1 LTSNDFPSLPLDP
14 EPGGSGPT
22 AIKPLTS
29 WDVIVI
35 GSGIGGLVTASQLAA
50 KGAKVLV
57 LERYLIPGGS
67 GGSFKRQG
75 YTFDVGASMIFGF
88 GTKGHTNLLTRALA
102 DVGEHCATI
111 PDPAQLDYH
120 LPGGL
125 TVAVDRDY
133 ERFIAALT
141 ARFPHEAK
149 GIRAFYDTCWQVFNC
164 LDAMPLL
171 SLEDPAYLAKVFFKA
186 PLACLGLARWLP
198 VNVGSVARAHIQ
210 DPELLRFIDMECF
223 CWSVMPADRT
233 PMINAG
239 MVFSDRHAGGI
250 NYPQGGVGVIAQ
262 KLVAGLERHGG
273 AIRYRA
279 RVVKVLLENGR
290 AVGVRLA
297 SGEELRA
304 RRVVSNATRWD
315 TFGDPDGNGHP
326 PEGGSPS
333 ADGGGQQSRD
343 GARQLPDAGG
353 QHRSE
358 QRMPSQTL
366 IDGTDTPAAERTWR
380 RRYKP
385 SPSFLS
391 LHLGVR
397 ADLIPEGT
405 HVHHLLLE
413 RWEELEAE
421 QGTVFVSM
429 PSLLDPSLA
438 PAGHHIV
445 HTFTP
450 SSMEAWQGLSPAAY
464 RAKKQADADRLI
476 ARLEAILPGLASAI
490 THREV
495 GTPRSHRRFLGRLGG
510 SYGPIPAMRL
520 PGLLPMP
527 FNRTG
532 ISGLYCVGD
541 SCFPGQGL
549 NAVAFSGF
557 ACAHRIGADLGLNPW
572 ALPA

>member
-1 LTSNDFPSLPLDP
+1 LSATDFHQESLHREASPSEPAASETALD
-14 EPGGSGPT
+14 
-22 AIKPLTS
+22 

-67 GGSFKRQG
+67 GGSFRRAG

-88 GTKGHTNLLTRALA
+88 GQKGHTNLLTRALA
-102 DVGEHCATI
+102 DVGEHCTSI
-111 PDPAQLDYH
+111 PDPAQLEYH

-125 TVAVDRDY
+125 SVAVDRNY
-133 ERFIAALT
+133 ESFIAELT

-149 GIRAFYDTCWQVFNC
+149 GIRAFYDTCWQVFRC

-210 DPELLRFIDMECF
+210 DPNLLRFIDMECF

-250 NYPQGGVGVIAQ
+250 NYPKGGVGVIAG

-273 AIRYRA
+273 AIRYRS
-279 RVVKVLLENGR
+279 RVVKVLLEQGR

-297 SGEELRA
+297 GGEELRA

-315 TFGDPDGNGHP
+315 TFGDPDGDGQQ
-326 PEGGSPS
+326 PEGAGELPAS
-333 ADGGGQQSRD
+333 A
-343 GARQLPDAGG
+343 
-353 QHRSE
+353 
-358 QRMPSQTL
+358 MPSQTL
-366 IDGTDTPAAERTWR
+366 IDGADTPAAERTWR

-413 RWEELEAE
+413 RWEDLEAE

-438 PAGHHIV
+438 PEGHQIV

-450 SSMEAWQGLSPAAY
+450 SSMEAWRGLSPTAY
-464 RAKKQADADRLI
+464 AAKKEGDANRLI
-476 ARLEAILPGLASAI
+476 ARLEAILPGLAGAI

-495 GTPRSHRRFLGRLGG
+495 GTPRSHRRFLGRMGG

>member
-1 LTSNDFPSLPLDP
+1 MSATDFHQESLHREASPS
-14 EPGGSGPT
+14 EPT
-22 AIKPLTS
+22 ASETALD

-67 GGSFKRQG
+67 GGSFRRAG

-88 GTKGHTNLLTRALA
+88 GQKGHTNLLTRALA
-102 DVGEHCATI
+102 DVGEHCTTI
-111 PDPAQLDYH
+111 PDPAQLEYH

-133 ERFIAALT
+133 ESFLAELT

-149 GIRAFYDTCWQVFNC
+149 GIRAFYDTCAQVFRC

-210 DPELLRFIDMECF
+210 DPNLLRFIDMECF

-250 NYPQGGVGVIAQ
+250 NYPKGGVGVIAD

-273 AIRYRA
+273 AIRYRS
-279 RVVKVLLENGR
+279 RVVKVLLEQGR

-297 SGEELRA
+297 DGQELHA

-315 TFGDPDGNGHP
+315 TFGDPDRDGQQ
-326 PEGGSPS
+326 PEGAGELPAS
-333 ADGGGQQSRD
+333 A
-343 GARQLPDAGG
+343 
-353 QHRSE
+353 
-358 QRMPSQTL
+358 MPSQTL
-366 IDGTDTPAAERTWR
+366 IDGADTPAAERTWR
-380 RRYKP
+380 RRYRP

-413 RWEELEAE
+413 RWEEIEAE

-450 SSMEAWQGLSPAAY
+450 SSMEAWQGLSPTAY
-464 RAKKQADADRLI
+464 AAKKEADANRLI
-476 ARLEAILPGLASAI
+476 ARLEAILPGLAGAI

-495 GTPRSHRRFLGRLGG
+495 GTPRSHRRFLGRSGG

>member
-1 LTSNDFPSLPLDP
+1 MT
-14 EPGGSGPT
+14 
-22 AIKPLTS
+22 KPS

-50 KGAKVLV
+50 KGAKTLV

-67 GGSFKRQG
+67 GGSFRREG

-88 GTKGHTNLLTRALA
+88 GEKGHTNLLTRALG
-102 DVGEHCATI
+102 DVGQHCETV
-111 PDPAQLDYH
+111 PDPAQLEYH

-125 TVAVDRDY
+125 NVAVDRDY
-133 ERFIAALT
+133 EAFIARLSGM
-141 ARFPHEAK
+141 FPHEAK

-198 VNVGSVARAHIQ
+198 FNVGDVARQHIKDEQ
-210 DPELLRFIDMECF
+210 LLKLIDMECF
-223 CWSVMPADRT
+223 CWSVMPADLT

-250 NYPQGGVGVIAQ
+250 NYPKGGVGVIAE
-262 KLVAGLERHGG
+262 KLVAGLESHGG
-273 AIRYRA
+273 AIRYKA
-279 RVVKVLLENGR
+279 RVTEVLIENGQ
-290 AVGVRLA
+290 AVGVKLA
-297 SGEELRA
+297 DGETIQA

-315 TFGDPDGNGHP
+315 TFAG
-326 PEGGSPS
+326 EGSV
-333 ADGGGQQSRD
+333 
-343 GARQLPDAGG
+343 RQPLVDAA
-353 QHRSE
+353 H
-358 QRMPSQTL
+358 
-366 IDGTDTPAAERTWR
+366 TPKAERTWR

-391 LHLGVR
+391 LHLGVD
-397 ADLIPEGT
+397 ASLIPEGF
-405 HVHHLLLE
+405 HCHHLLLE
-413 RWEELEAE
+413 DWAAMEDE
-421 QGTVFVSM
+421 QGVIFVSI
-429 PSLLDPSLA
+429 PTLLDPSLA
-438 PAGHHIV
+438 PEGRHIV

-450 SSMEAWQGLSPAAY
+450 SDIQAWKGLSPSAY
-464 RAKKQADADRLI
+464 KAKKAADAARLVQ
-476 ARLEAILPGLASAI
+476 RLEAILPGLAGAI
-490 THREV
+490 RHQEI
-495 GTPRSHRRFLGRLGG
+495 GTPRTHRRFLGRMGG
-510 SYGPIPAMRL
+510 SYGPIPALRL

-532 ISGLYCVGD
+532 LQNLYCVGD

-572 ALPA
+572 ALPD

>member
-1 LTSNDFPSLPLDP
+1 MTSSPA
-14 EPGGSGPT
+14 PT
-22 AIKPLTS
+22 

-50 KGAKVLV
+50 KGAKTLV

-67 GGSFKRQG
+67 GGSFQREG

-88 GTKGHTNLLTRALA
+88 GEKGHTNLLTRALA
-102 DVGEHCATI
+102 DVGQHCDTI
-111 PDPAQLDYH
+111 PDPAQLEYH

-125 TVAVDRDY
+125 NVAVDRDY
-133 ERFIAALT
+133 EAFIARLT
-141 ARFPHEAK
+141 ALFPHEAQ

-198 VNVGSVARAHIQ
+198 FNVGDVARKHIKDQ
-210 DPELLRFIDMECF
+210 QLLKLIDMECF
-223 CWSVMPADRT
+223 CWSVMPADLT

-250 NYPQGGVGVIAQ
+250 NYPKGGVGVIAE
-262 KLVAGLERHGG
+262 KLVAGLESHGG
-273 AIRYRA
+273 AIRYKA
-279 RVVKVLLENGR
+279 RVVKVLIENGQ

-297 SGEELRA
+297 DGETIRA

-315 TFGDPDGNGHP
+315 TFETPQESTDVQRPR
-326 PEGGSPS
+326 S
-333 ADGGGQQSRD
+333 A
-343 GARQLPDAGG
+343 ALVDAA
-353 QHRSE
+353 H
-358 QRMPSQTL
+358 
-366 IDGTDTPAAERTWR
+366 TPKAETTWR

-391 LHLGVR
+391 LHLGVE
-397 ADLIPEGT
+397 ASVIPEGF
-405 HVHHLLLE
+405 HCHHLLLE
-413 RWEELEAE
+413 DWAKMESE
-421 QGTVFVSM
+421 QGVVFVSI
-429 PSLLDPSLA
+429 PTLLDPSLA
-438 PAGHHIV
+438 PEGRHIV

-450 SSMEAWQGLSPAAY
+450 SDIQAWTTLSPSDY
-464 RAKKQADADRLI
+464 KAKKAGDAARLVQ
-476 ARLEAILPGLASAI
+476 RLEAILPGLGGAI
-490 THREV
+490 RHQEI
-495 GTPRSHRRFLGRLGG
+495 GTPRTHRRFLGRMGG
-510 SYGPIPAMRL
+510 SYGPIPALRL

-532 ISGLYCVGD
+532 LQNLYCVGD

-557 ACAHRIGADLGLNPW
+557 ACAHRIGADLGINPW
-572 ALPA
+572 ALPD

>member
-1 LTSNDFPSLPLDP
+1 MTDPLSPKPLDP
-14 EPGGSGPT
+14 TPEAAAPRATAVAAEPTPRSVAAVPGVPSKLGPVPAST
-22 AIKPLTS
+22 RAGQAGESP

-35 GSGIGGLVTASQLAA
+35 GAGIGGLVTASQLAA
-50 KGAKVLV
+50 KGARVLV

-67 GGSFKRQG
+67 GGSFRRAG

-88 GTKGHTNLLTRALA
+88 GEQGHTNLLTRALA
-102 DVGEHCATI
+102 AVGERCATI
-111 PDPAQLDYH
+111 ADPAQLQYH

-133 ERFIAALT
+133 ERFLADLT
-141 ARFPHEAK
+141 ALFPHEAK
-149 GIRAFYDTCWQVFNC
+149 GIRAFYDTCWQVFRC

-171 SLEDPAYLAKVFFKA
+171 SLEDPAYLAKVFVRA

-198 VNVGSVARAHIQ
+198 FNVGDVARQHIQ
-210 DPELLRFIDMECF
+210 DEQLLKFIDMECF

-250 NYPQGGVGVIAQ
+250 NYPQGGVGMIAA

-279 RVVKVLLENGR
+279 RVSEVLIDHGA

-297 SGEELRA
+297 SGETIQA

-315 TFGDPDGNGHP
+315 TFAGAPGGEGTVGHP
-326 PEGGSPS
+326 
-333 ADGGGQQSRD
+333 
-343 GARQLPDAGG
+343 LVDAA
-353 QHRSE
+353 H
-358 QRMPSQTL
+358 
-366 IDGTDTPAAERTWR
+366 TPKAEAIWR
-380 RRYKP
+380 RRYRP
-385 SPSFLS
+385 SASFLS
-391 LHLGVR
+391 LHLGISAAVV
-397 ADLIPEGT
+397 PEGF
-405 HVHHLLLE
+405 HCHHLLLE
-413 RWEELEAE
+413 NWQAMEEE
-421 QGTVFVSM
+421 QGVVFVSM
-429 PSLLDPSLA
+429 PTLLDPTLA
-438 PAGHHIV
+438 PPGHHIL

-450 SSMEAWQGLSPAAY
+450 SAIEAWRGLSPSQY

-476 ARLEAILPGLASAI
+476 QRLEAILPGVSGAI
-490 THREV
+490 RHREV
-495 GTPRSHRRFLGRLGG
+495 GTPRSHRRFLGRMGG
-510 SYGPIPAMRL
+510 SYGPIPALRL

-532 ISGLYCVGD
+532 VRGLYCVGD

>member
-1 LTSNDFPSLPLDP
+1 MSATDFHQESLHRETSPSEPAASETALD
-14 EPGGSGPT
+14 
-22 AIKPLTS
+22 

-67 GGSFKRQG
+67 GGSFRRAG

-88 GTKGHTNLLTRALA
+88 GQKGHTNLLTRALA
-102 DVGEHCATI
+102 DVGEHCTTI
-111 PDPAQLDYH
+111 PDPAQLEYH

-133 ERFIAALT
+133 ESFIAELT

-149 GIRAFYDTCWQVFNC
+149 GIRAFYDTCAQVFRC

-210 DPELLRFIDMECF
+210 DPNLLRFIDMECF

-250 NYPQGGVGVIAQ
+250 NYPKGGVGVIAG

-273 AIRYRA
+273 AIRYRS
-279 RVVKVLLENGR
+279 RVVKVLLEQGR

-297 SGEELRA
+297 DGQELHA

-315 TFGDPDGNGHP
+315 TFGDPDGDGQQ
-326 PEGGSPS
+326 PEGAGELPAS
-333 ADGGGQQSRD
+333 A
-343 GARQLPDAGG
+343 
-353 QHRSE
+353 
-358 QRMPSQTL
+358 MPSQTL
-366 IDGTDTPAAERTWR
+366 IDGADTPAAERTWR

-397 ADLIPEGT
+397 AELIPEGT

-413 RWEELEAE
+413 RWEEIEAE

-450 SSMEAWQGLSPAAY
+450 SSMEAWQGLSPTAY
-464 RAKKQADADRLI
+464 AAKKEADANRLI
-476 ARLEAILPGLASAI
+476 ARLEAILPGLAGAI

-495 GTPRSHRRFLGRLGG
+495 GTPRSHRRFLGRSGG